1 MGALLSLVL
10 DRRDLVA
17 RRSGPKQVSALPLP
31 TPHRRAAAPVHQRPS
46 PGYDIE

>member
-17 RRSGPKQVSALPLP
+17 EQ
-31 TPHRRAAAPVHQRPS
+31 RAAKQALAASPSRPMPGSPPPLNFAPS
-46 PGYDIE
+46 P

>member
-17 RRSGPKQVSALPLP
+17 EQRVAKQASAASPSRLIAGSPRPLNSP
-31 TPHRRAAAPVHQRPS
+31 PS
-46 PGYDIE
+46 P

>member
-17 RRSGPKQVSALPLP
+17 QQRAAKQASAASPSGPIAGSPRPLNLP
-31 TPHRRAAAPVHQRPS
+31 PS
-46 PGYDIE
+46 P